1 MNFKEMGSRL
11 GLEEEDFLE
20 LIDLFIT
27 SGGSDFETLQ
37 TALAAG
43 DAETVMRRA
52 HTIKGAAGNLGLK
65 DISAVA
71 KVIEDRAMKN
81 NLAGLD
87 QTVQTLKEQFDI
99 LESFYN
105 Q

>member
-1 MNFKEMGSRL
+1 MNFKEMGAHL
-11 GLEEEDFLE
+11 GLEEDEYRE
-20 LIDLFIT
+20 LIELFVM
-27 SGGSDFETLQ
+27 SGGSDFDSLQ

-65 DISAVA
+65 DVSAVA

-81 NLAGLD
+81 NLSNLD
-87 QTVQTLKEQFDI
+87 QTVQMLKSQFEI
-99 LESFYN
+99 IQSFVN
-105 Q
+105 R